1 MKVLVIGSGGRE
13 HAIAYK
19 LNQSSKVDKIYAIP
33 GNPGI
38 AKIGEC
44 IEGSVEDNKMIVDFA
59 KENKIDLTV
68 IGPEV
73 PLCNGLADD
82 LEAAGLMAFGPTKHA
97 ATLEGSKA
105 FSKDF
110 MVRHNIPTAKY
121 KEYTNLDEAIS
132 EIDSFGYPV
141 VIKADGL
148 AAGKGVVIPENRE
161 DAINTL
167 KEMMSDKKFGSA
179 GEKIVV
185 EEFLS
190 GIETSILAFVDN
202 DTIVPM
208 VSAKDH
214 KKVYNF
220 EKGPNTGGM
229 GTFSPSEIY
238 TDELSK
244 EISEKVL
251 NRTLQGFKKDN
262 LNYKGVLFIG
272 LMITE
277 DGPKVLEY
285 NVRFGD
291 PETQSVLFRL
301 ETDLHKI
308 MEAILDNK
316 LKDIEIN
323 YKKEEAKDGS
333 IFLDKDY
340 DWTIPSSNLL
350 MYGHNMGDGAMFQ
363 DLLKYEDEEF
373 YKQHPIVRF
382 TTATEDAEYEI
393 ISAFKSRVYY
403 KSEKNV
409 FRYYYFI
416 NADNEEEYNE
426 FVNSAKEA
434 SFYDTGKTAEYGDQL
449 MTLSTC
455 SYHTEDGRFAV
466 VARKK

>member
-1 MKVLVIGSGGRE
+1 
-13 HAIAYK
+13 
-19 LNQSSKVDKIYAIP
+19 
-33 GNPGI
+33 
-38 AKIGEC
+38 
-44 IEGSVEDNKMIVDFA
+44 MI
-59 KENKIDLTV
+59 
-68 IGPEV
+68 
-73 PLCNGLADD
+73 
-82 LEAAGLMAFGPTKHA
+82 
-97 ATLEGSKA
+97 
-105 FSKDF
+105 
-110 MVRHNIPTAKY
+110 RHNIPTAKY

-167 KEMMSDKKFGSA
+167 REIMSDKKFGSA

-238 TDELSK
+238 TDELSQ

-251 NRTLQGFKKDN
+251 NRTLQGFKKDK
-262 LNYKGVLFIG
+262 LNYKGILFIG

-316 LKDIEIN
+316 LKDIDITYSDEQAICVMLTSGGYPESYEKGKVITGLDDLDDDIVVFHSGTKLVDGKIVTN
-323 YKKEEAKDGS
+323 GGRVIGITAK
-333 IFLDKDY
+333 
-340 DWTIPSSNLL
+340 
-350 MYGHNMGDGAMFQ
+350 A
-363 DLLKYEDEEF
+363 
-373 YKQHPIVRF
+373 
-382 TTATEDAEYEI
+382 
-393 ISAFKSRVYY
+393 
-403 KSEKNV
+403 KNV
-409 FRYYYFI
+409 
-416 NADNEEEYNE
+416 
-426 FVNSAKEA
+426 KEA
-434 SFYDTGKTAEYGDQL
+434 GEKVYENI
-449 MTLSTC
+449 
-455 SYHTEDGRFAV
+455 
-466 VARKK
+466 KKINFEGMHYRTDIWK